1 MAPLLSLGRISVVQL
16 LKQFDGVTDMNEML
30 DVQFDLSGLNLAQLK
45 QLLGRIL
52 LELTPNAEPLI
63 LNEAEMKER
72 LENEGRVI
80 EEAAGQLPSL
90 EQDLAPESE
99 EERVQAFIAAVGK
112 LSLKN
117 ATIVREAVEEV
128 RSASTRLDFGVSLF
142 VLNALVLAIAGAIV
156 RPTIEYD
163 SETKGG
169 ATKKKFRFKLQGV
182 PKIASVIKAAL
193 PFLTPRHG

>member
-80 EEAAGQLPSL
+80 E
-90 EQDLAPESE
+90 
-99 EERVQAFIAAVGK
+99 
-112 LSLKN
+112 
-117 ATIVREAVEEV
+117 
-128 RSASTRLDFGVSLF
+128 
-142 VLNALVLAIAGAIV
+142 
-156 RPTIEYD
+156 
-163 SETKGG
+163 
-169 ATKKKFRFKLQGV
+169 
-182 PKIASVIKAAL
+182 
-193 PFLTPRHG
+193 